1 MKRLLMA
8 TVTMVAISGTAYA
21 MPGHGMHGMGGPGP
35 GFGEGV
41 LRLLIKLDLTD
52 SQKHEAALILGKYR
66 DEGEVKRVALRKAME
81 GLREASEADVFDED
95 AVRTAF
101 EGVAAAGEEMAVH
114 GARLVA
120 ELRGILT
127 PEQKAMLEER
137 RAHRQEKRKG
147 QRERRSS
154 FLDEWI
160 DMHSKVQEPQ

>member
-21 MPGHGMHGMGGPGP
+21 MPGHGMHGMGGPGA

-41 LRLLIKLDLTD
+41 LRLLVKLALTE
-52 SQKHEAALILGKYR
+52 SQKHEAALILAKYR
-66 DEGEVKRVALRKAME
+66 DEGKEKGDALRKAME
-81 GLREASEADVFDED
+81 ALRAASEASVFDEE

-101 EGVAAAGEEMAVH
+101 EGVAAEGEEMAVH
-114 GARLVA
+114 GAKLVA

-137 RAHRQEKRKG
+137 KAARQEKRGGRK
-147 QRERRSS
+147 ERRSS

-160 DMHSKVQEPQ
+160 DMYSKVQEPQ

>member
-21 MPGHGMHGMGGPGP
+21 MPGHGMHGMGGPGA

-41 LRLLIKLDLTD
+41 LRLLVKLDLTD
-52 SQKHEAALILGKYR
+52 SQKHEAALTLAKYR
-66 DEGEVKRVALRKAME
+66 DEGEANRGALRKAME
-81 GLREASEADVFDED
+81 ELRETSEADVFDED
-95 AVRTAF
+95 AVRKAF

-114 GARLVA
+114 GAKLVA
-120 ELRGILT
+120 ELRSILT

-137 RAHRQEKRKG
+137 KAHRQEKRRGRK
-147 QRERRSS
+147 EHRSS

-160 DMHSKVQEPQ
+160 DMYSKVEEPQ

>member
-21 MPGHGMHGMGGPGP
+21 MPGHGMHGMGGPGA

-41 LRLLIKLDLTD
+41 LKLLVKLDLTD
-52 SQKHEAALILGKYR
+52 SQKHEAALILAKYR
-66 DEGEVKRVALRKAME
+66 DEGKEKGDALRKAME
-81 GLREASEADVFDED
+81 ALRAASEASVFDED

-101 EGVAAAGEEMAVH
+101 EGVAAEGEEMAVH
-114 GARLVA
+114 GAKLVA

-137 RAHRQEKRKG
+137 KAHRQEKRKG
-147 QRERRSS
+147 RREHRSS

-160 DMHSKVQEPQ
+160 DMYSKVEEPQ